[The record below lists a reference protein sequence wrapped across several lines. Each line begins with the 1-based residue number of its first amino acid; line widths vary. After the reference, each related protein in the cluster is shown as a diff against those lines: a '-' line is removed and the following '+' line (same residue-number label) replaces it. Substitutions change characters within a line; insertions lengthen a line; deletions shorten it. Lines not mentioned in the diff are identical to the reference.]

1 MTGTLCC
8 VGNLTI
14 DQAVA
19 PDGTAVE
26 SVGGDALYAAL
37 AARLV
42 GGRPRVLAPI
52 GPNATPAL
60 IEAIRAAGTDPDRL
74 PRRTDPTVRNVV
86 RYDATGGRTWE
97 LVHGEAHFAAMS
109 VWPADVDDDALQADG
124 ILLSAMALRPQVELA
139 DWLRPRTAAVVYFD
153 PQEDY
158 ILGNESAV
166 LAAVAN
172 CDVFLPSEVE
182 AHALAGTTD
191 LTAACRDFLALG
203 PRVVVITL
211 AEKGCCIA
219 TVDAPEPIFRPADRI
234 EPVDSTGAGDAFAGA
249 FAAAH
254 LRTGDPFAAAQA
266 GARAARIAVSGHGV
280 DGLLG
285 ATAQVAR

>member
-1 MTGTLCC
+1 MSGTLCC

-14 DQAVA
+14 DVAVA
-19 PDGTAVE
+19 PDLSAVE
-26 SVGGDALYAAL
+26 SAGGDALYAAL

-52 GPNATPAL
+52 GADATPAL
-60 IEAIRAAGTDPDRL
+60 VDAIRASGTDPSAL
-74 PRRTDPTVRNVV
+74 PRRADPTVRNVV

-97 LVHGEAHFAAMS
+97 LVHGEANFEAMS
-109 VWPADVDDDALQADG
+109 VWPADVDDEARQADG

-139 DWLRPRTAAVVYFD
+139 GWLRPRTAAVVYFD

-158 ILGNESAV
+158 IAGNEDAV
-166 LAAVAN
+166 RAAVAG

-191 LTAACRDFLALG
+191 PAVACREFLALG

-211 AEKGCCIA
+211 AENGCCIA
-219 TVDAPEPIFRPADRI
+219 TAEAPQPVFLPAERV

-249 FAAAH
+249 FAAVH
-254 LRTGDPFAAAQA
+254 LRTGDPIAAARA
-266 GARAARIAVSGHGV
+266 GSRAARAAVSGHGI
-280 DGLLG
+280 DGLLT
-285 ATAQVAR
+285 ATAEPAR